1 LADGRQAGFP
11 TLLTVVAWDAA
22 SAKRQSVLIGLGLPN
37 DAGKYETLEAVG
49 RRLASDGVDVMAV
62 FLSSEGWLREPRQ
75 TPDGLVYGR
84 IVGEAVSIAG
94 ATGDGRRNLAIIPLE
109 RRPGGTLKAGEP
121 VVTEYDPAQPD
132 QVSGDLLTA
141 FWAAY
146 VAPPHPPGRGRP
158 SGN

>member
-1 LADGRQAGFP
+1 
-11 TLLTVVAWDAA
+11 
-22 SAKRQSVLIGLGLPN
+22 VLIGLGLPN
-37 DAGKYETLEAVG
+37 DAGKYETIEAVG

-75 TPDGLVYGR
+75 TRDGLVYGR
-84 IVGEAVSIAG
+84 VLGEAVTVAG
-94 ATGDGRRNLAIIPLE
+94 ATRDGRRNLAIIPLE
-109 RRPGGTLKAGEP
+109 RGPGGTLQAGEP

-141 FWAAY
+141 FWTAY
-146 VAPPHPPGRGRP
+146 AAPPPLPGHGRP